1 MHGIVETIHDEYRR
15 FPEFTETLDE
25 ILSTKREA
33 SFSFARLAANR
44 DQRSALKVEAYMAV
58 SKSGLSFRK
67 MLPLLGI
74 AAVALFGFFALREYL
89 SFEALRENRATL
101 LDWRDSNFVFASV
114 VFIAVYVAIVAFSLP
129 GAAIISLTGGF
140 LFGLFPGALYNI
152 SGATAG
158 AVLIFLAA
166 RHGLGDHLAGK
177 LDAAGGKVGKIKAG
191 LDENEVSF
199 LLLMR
204 LVPAFPFFV
213 ANLVPALVGTK
224 LRTFAWT
231 TFVGIIPG
239 GMVYTWVGSGLG
251 EVFARG
257 DTPNL
262 GIIFEPKI
270 LGPILALCALSALPI
285 FLKYLKRQR

>member
-1 MHGIVETIHDEYRR
+1 MAEVKTDG
-15 FPEFTETLDE
+15 
-25 ILSTKREA
+25 
-33 SFSFARLAANR
+33 FSV
-44 DQRSALKVEAYMAV
+44 Q
-58 SKSGLSFRK
+58 K
-67 MLPLLGI
+67 MLPLIGI
-74 AAVALFGFFALREYL
+74 AVVAVIGFFTLKDYL
-89 SFEALRENRATL
+89 SFESLRDNREALLA
-101 LDWRDSNFVFASV
+101 WRDANFIVASIGFV
-114 VFIAVYVAIVAFSLP
+114 GVYIAIVAFSLP

-152 SGATAG
+152 SAATIG
-158 AVLIFLAA
+158 AVLIFTAA
-166 RHGLGDHLAGK
+166 RMGLGDYLSRK
-177 LDAAGGKVGKIKAG
+177 MDSAGGVVGKIKSG

-239 GMVYTWVGSGLG
+239 GVVYTWVGSGLG

-257 DTPNL
+257 ETPDL
-262 GIIFEPKI
+262 GIIFDPKI
-270 LGPILALCALSALPI
+270 LGPILALCGLSALPI
-285 FLKYLKRQR
+285 VLKVMKK

>member
-1 MHGIVETIHDEYRR
+1 MAEVKTDG
-15 FPEFTETLDE
+15 
-25 ILSTKREA
+25 
-33 SFSFARLAANR
+33 FSA
-44 DQRSALKVEAYMAV
+44 Q
-58 SKSGLSFRK
+58 K
-67 MLPLLGI
+67 MLPLVGI
-74 AAVALFGFFALREYL
+74 AIVAVIGFFTLKDYL
-89 SFEALRENRATL
+89 SFEALRDNREAL
-101 LDWRDSNFVFASV
+101 LAWRDANFVMASLG
-114 VFIAVYVAIVAFSLP
+114 FIGVYIAIVAFSLP

-140 LFGLFPGALYNI
+140 LFGLFPGALYNLA
-152 SGATAG
+152 SATIG

-166 RHGLGDHLAGK
+166 RFGLGDYLSRKMNGASGV
-177 LDAAGGKVGKIKAG
+177 VGKIKAG
-191 LDENEVSF
+191 LDDNEVSF

-224 LRTFAWT
+224 LRTFVWT

-239 GMVYTWVGSGLG
+239 GLVYTWVGSGLG

-257 DTPNL
+257 ESPDL

-285 FLKYLKRQR
+285 ALKAFKK

>member
-1 MHGIVETIHDEYRR
+1 MATVKSDG
-15 FPEFTETLDE
+15 
-25 ILSTKREA
+25 
-33 SFSFARLAANR
+33 FSV
-44 DQRSALKVEAYMAV
+44 Q
-58 SKSGLSFRK
+58 K
-67 MLPLLGI
+67 MLPLIGI
-74 AAVALFGFFALREYL
+74 AVVAVIGFFTLKDYL
-89 SFEALRENRATL
+89 SFESLRDNREALLA
-101 LDWRDSNFVFASV
+101 WRDANFIVASIG
-114 VFIAVYVAIVAFSLP
+114 FIAVYIAIVAFSLP

-152 SGATAG
+152 TGATIG
-158 AVLIFLAA
+158 AVLIFTAA
-166 RHGLGDHLAGK
+166 RMGLGDYLSRK
-177 LDAAGGKVGKIKAG
+177 MDSAGGVVGKIKAG

-239 GMVYTWVGSGLG
+239 GVVYTWVGSGLG

-257 DTPNL
+257 ETPDL
-262 GIIFEPKI
+262 GIIFDPKI
-270 LGPILALCALSALPI
+270 LGPILALCALSVLPI
-285 FLKYLKRQR
+285 VLKAFKK

>member
-1 MHGIVETIHDEYRR
+1 MAEVKTDG
-15 FPEFTETLDE
+15 
-25 ILSTKREA
+25 
-33 SFSFARLAANR
+33 FSV
-44 DQRSALKVEAYMAV
+44 Q
-58 SKSGLSFRK
+58 K
-67 MLPLLGI
+67 MLPLIGI
-74 AAVALFGFFALREYL
+74 AVVAVIGFFTLKDYL
-89 SFEALRENRATL
+89 SFESLRDNREALLA
-101 LDWRDSNFVFASV
+101 WRDANFIVASIGFV
-114 VFIAVYVAIVAFSLP
+114 GVYIAIVAFSLP

-152 SGATAG
+152 TAATIG
-158 AVLIFLAA
+158 AVLIFTAA
-166 RHGLGDHLAGK
+166 RMGLGDYLSRK
-177 LDAAGGKVGKIKAG
+177 MDSAGGVVGKIKSG

-239 GMVYTWVGSGLG
+239 GVVYTWVGSGLG

-257 DTPNL
+257 ETPDL
-262 GIIFEPKI
+262 GIIFDPKI

-285 FLKYLKRQR
+285 VLKVMKK

>member
-1 MHGIVETIHDEYRR
+1 MAEVKTDG
-15 FPEFTETLDE
+15 
-25 ILSTKREA
+25 
-33 SFSFARLAANR
+33 FSV
-44 DQRSALKVEAYMAV
+44 Q
-58 SKSGLSFRK
+58 K
-67 MLPLLGI
+67 MLPLIGI
-74 AAVALFGFFALREYL
+74 AVVAVIGFFTLKDYL
-89 SFEALRENRATL
+89 SFESLRDNREALLA
-101 LDWRDSNFVFASV
+101 WRDANFIVASIGFV
-114 VFIAVYVAIVAFSLP
+114 GVYIAIVAFSLP

-152 SGATAG
+152 TAATIG
-158 AVLIFLAA
+158 AVLIFTAA
-166 RHGLGDHLAGK
+166 RMGLGDYLSRK
-177 LDAAGGKVGKIKAG
+177 MDSAGGVVGKIKSG

-213 ANLVPALVGTK
+213 ANLVPALVGTR

-239 GMVYTWVGSGLG
+239 GVVYTWVGSGLG

-257 DTPNL
+257 ETPDL
-262 GIIFEPKI
+262 GIIFDPKI

-285 FLKYLKRQR
+285 VLKVMKK